1 MKNIIIACCL
11 LFSGIGFAQ
20 TSITVDSVFQ
30 TSTCAGGNVIIPFS
44 YTGTF
49 PFGNVFTAELSDMWG
64 SFANPSSMGTT
75 MFVIGG
81 NGIIFG
87 TISATANFGFL
98 YRVRVVSS
106 NPVDT
111 SSTSLNTLIIT
122 QVAQLNQIVSNPGDS
137 VCPGDTVTL
146 TAINIA
152 TSYLWSTN
160 DTTNSIMVTQ
170 SGAYSVTTTDALG
183 CESTAYDTVL
193 FDIAFCVGIEEQNA
207 AAALQL
213 FPNPANGTLNIS
225 FNDSYGNDSYFEL
238 MNVTGQVVR
247 RDFLRQNST
256 GSQQVDLAGI
266 ALGVYVFAL
275 HVNGQTVERKV
286 VVQ

>member
-1 MKNIIIACCL
+1 
-11 LFSGIGFAQ
+11 
-20 TSITVDSVFQ
+20 
-30 TSTCAGGNVIIPFS
+30 
-44 YTGTF
+44 
-49 PFGNVFTAELSDMWG
+49 
-64 SFANPSSMGTT
+64 
-75 MFVIGG
+75 
-81 NGIIFG
+81 
-87 TISATANFGFL
+87 
-98 YRVRVVSS
+98 
-106 NPVDT
+106 
-111 SSTSLNTLIIT
+111 
-122 QVAQLNQIVSNPGDS
+122 
-137 VCPGDTVTL
+137 
-146 TAINIA
+146 
-152 TSYLWSTN
+152 
-160 DTTNSIMVTQ
+160 MVTQ

-247 RDFLRQNST
+247 RDFLRQNSA

-266 ALGVYVFAL
+266 APGVYVFAL
-275 HVNGQTVERKV
+275 HANGQTVELKV